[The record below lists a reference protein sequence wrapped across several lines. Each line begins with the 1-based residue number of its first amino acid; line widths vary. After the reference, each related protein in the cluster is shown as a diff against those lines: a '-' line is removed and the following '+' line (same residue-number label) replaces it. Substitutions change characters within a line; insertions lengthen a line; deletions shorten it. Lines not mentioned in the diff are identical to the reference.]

1 MFLPV
6 IGNSIKYRVPRS
18 PELMFGLLMFGIL
31 VWSSLIPSSIYARA
45 FSRFLSLNLAHSVLY
60 CSWKTNL
67 DPSKHA
73 ATRPVAA
80 IILKYL
86 PSDYA

>member
-1 MFLPV
+1 
-6 IGNSIKYRVPRS
+6 
-18 PELMFGLLMFGIL
+18 
-31 VWSSLIPSSIYARA
+31 
-45 FSRFLSLNLAHSVLY
+45 LAHSVLY